1 MRKEKAGG
9 LGRWGVRLLRA
20 QLIQCDIN
28 ALRSGHTHIAS
39 NNDLLLISESETST
53 SKNGFLLVLLRSVLS
68 DYYLSAYSYVCL
80 YYMYYVCLY
89 YMYYV
94 CLYYMY
100 YVCLYYMYYA

>member
-1 MRKEKAGG
+1 M
-9 LGRWGVRLLRA
+9 GVRLLRT

-68 DYYLSAYSYVCL
+68 DYYLSAYR
-80 YYMYYVCLY
+80 
-89 YMYYV
+89 
-94 CLYYMY
+94 